1 MKDPIVAQKV
11 GNRSGIGKGRSGV
24 SQRPA
29 KRENGE
35 PFAVRIKSLLTY
47 VPLALRIAVVAI
59 VCLIA
64 FVGYRAAASASF
76 FAIRTI
82 ETKGA
87 SRASLLDIQAAVR
100 RHVNQTGVW
109 RADLKDLSKLIERL
123 PWVRTA
129 IVTRVLPDGIRV
141 RITEREPKA
150 VVRNAAGRFIWV
162 DDDAVYLGELSPSDQ
177 MPVFFLRGWNEDG
190 SATAQTENRERVAKF
205 LELQRDWNAQGL
217 SERVSEVNLLD
228 LRDVRVQ
235 LAGDDSQIEVRLGSQ
250 EQGPRLTK
258 ALTVLD
264 AQRQTSRG
272 PLISYIDL
280 TQGKRAIVGLVT
292 GNRTVAESTH
302 E

>member
-1 MKDPIVAQKV
+1 MRDPIVAQKV
-11 GNRSGIGKGRSGV
+11 GNRSGIGKGRSGAG
-24 SQRPA
+24 QRPA
-29 KRENGE
+29 KRENSE
-35 PFAVRIKSLLTY
+35 PLAVRIKSVLRY

-76 FAIRTI
+76 FAIRTV

-87 SRASLLDIQAAVR
+87 SRASVLDIQAAVR
-100 RHVNQTGVW
+100 RHVSQTGVW
-109 RADLKDLSKLIERL
+109 SADLNDLSKGLERL

-129 IVTRVLPDGIRV
+129 VVTRVLPDGIRV
-141 RITEREPKA
+141 RITERVPKA
-150 VVRNAAGRFIWV
+150 VLRNSAGRFIWV
-162 DDDAVYLGELSPSDQ
+162 DDDAVALGEMSSTDQ
-177 MPVFFLRGWNEDG
+177 MPAFFLRGWNEDG
-190 SATAQTENRERVAKF
+190 STTAQTENRARVSKF
-205 LELQRDWNAQGL
+205 LELQRDWDAQRL

-258 ALTVLD
+258 ALSVLD

-280 TQGKRAIVGLVT
+280 TQGKRAIVGLVN
-292 GNRTVAESTH
+292 GERKND
-302 E
+302 

>member
-1 MKDPIVAQKV
+1 MRDPIVAQKV
-11 GNRSGIGKGRSGV
+11 GNRSGIGKGRSGA

-29 KRENGE
+29 KRENSE
-35 PFAVRIKSLLTY
+35 PLAVRIKSVLRY

-76 FAIRTI
+76 FAIRTV

-87 SRASLLDIQAAVR
+87 SRASVLDIQAAVR
-100 RHVNQTGVW
+100 RHVSQTGVW
-109 RADLKDLSKLIERL
+109 SADLNDLSKGLERL

-129 IVTRVLPDGIRV
+129 VVTRVLPDGIRV
-141 RITEREPKA
+141 RITERVPKA
-150 VVRNAAGRFIWV
+150 VVRNSAGRFIWV
-162 DDDAVYLGELSPSDQ
+162 DDDAVSLGEMSSTDQ
-177 MPVFFLRGWNEDG
+177 MPAFFLRGWNEDG
-190 SATAQTENRERVAKF
+190 STTAQTENRARVAKF
-205 LELQRDWNAQGL
+205 LELQRDWETQGL

-250 EQGPRLTK
+250 DQGPRLTK
-258 ALTVLD
+258 ALSVLD

-280 TQGKRAIVGLVT
+280 TQGKRAIVGLVN
-292 GNRTVAESTH
+292 GERKND
-302 E
+302 